1 MLGFAIKA
9 NLYRKLSASGLPKID
24 AYARTFGTLPNKRQ
38 TLYAPYIARIIPG
51 TTIRH
56 KTYGMTH
63 VQSAIDIDGT
73 LVHQG
78 AIYKTPKR
86 TLERIVLKGAAI
98 AVGIGL
104 GAATYKLGSYALKQL
119 VSFNLK
125 NALWAGASTWAMQYA
140 PALAGAVLN
149 NFNNTGDDLTGFV
162 TTGFYGGIALQGVYG
177 VGLLGTD
184 TIKPV
189 GPYKP
194 KYGF

>member
-1 MLGFAIKA
+1 MLGLAIKA
-9 NLYRKLSASGLPKID
+9 NLYRRLSASGVPKID

-86 TLERIVLKGAAI
+86 TLERVVLKAAAI

-104 GAATYKLGSYALKQL
+104 GAATFKLGSYALKQL

-125 NALWAGASTWAMQYA
+125 NALWAGASTWAMQYT
-140 PALAGAVLN
+140 PALAGKVLN
-149 NFNNTGDDLTGFV
+149 SVDTSGDDLSGLV
-162 TTGFYGGIALQGVYG
+162 TYGYYGGLIYGGFAGKRTLKQGASAINI
-177 VGLLGTD
+177 TR
-184 TIKPV
+184 
-189 GPYKP
+189 
-194 KYGF
+194 FWF